1 MTCSSEHSAV
11 DTTADSPRSYGKGQT
26 LCLFSAGYFTCSELG
41 SAVGLVMTR
50 LAGSTQST
58 RCQLSTKWKPLPVSM
73 LVFRGLCGTGLSF
86 RGFIVAPRL
95 TTAGKPEGA
104 LESAEMRDK
113 VLGRKNGL
121 RVPLCS
127 AGAHRSGCHC
137 KFTTRL
143 CKLGDLV

>member
-1 MTCSSEHSAV
+1 MPA
-11 DTTADSPRSYGKGQT
+11 R
-26 LCLFSAGYFTCSELG
+26 
-41 SAVGLVMTR
+41 
-50 LAGSTQST
+50 
-58 RCQLSTKWKPLPVSM
+58 WKPLHFSM

-104 LESAEMRDK
+104 LESAEVRDK

-127 AGAHRSGCHC
+127 AGAHRSGCHR
-137 KFTTRL
+137 KFTTKLCKMGDFVWVPNSVVWMVGVYAFVVFAELKASNLAVFRL
-143 CKLGDLV
+143 CSTSGRLRVA